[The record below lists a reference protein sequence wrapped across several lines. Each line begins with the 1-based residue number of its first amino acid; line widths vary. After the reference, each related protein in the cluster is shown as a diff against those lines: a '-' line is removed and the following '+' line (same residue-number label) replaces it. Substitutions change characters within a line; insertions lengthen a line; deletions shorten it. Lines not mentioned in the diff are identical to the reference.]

1 MKVLPYSSGVNILSK
16 AMEIIIDGYNL
27 IGRDGGMRGA
37 LEHKRNGLIQQ
48 LAIFRERKNLE
59 VTVVFDGWQSG
70 LAKEVEEKRGGVKVI
85 FSRLGEKADSVIMR
99 LARRQGSGCVVVTS
113 DREIRA
119 VVEKFGA
126 ACVTSGEFTEVLRS
140 SDRPYDNSE
149 FAEPQRDSLKKGNP
163 RRLSRADKKRSE
175 ILRKLRS

>member
-1 MKVLPYSSGVNILSK
+1 
-16 AMEIIIDGYNL
+16 MEIIIDGYNL

-48 LAIFRERKNLE
+48 LAIFREIKNLE
-59 VTVVFDGWQSG
+59 ATVVFDGWQSG
-70 LAKEVEEKRGGVKVI
+70 LAQEVEERRGGVKVI

-113 DREIRA
+113 DREIRN

-126 ACVTSGEFTEVLRS
+126 TTVPAGEFAEILRNA
-140 SDRPYDNSE
+140 DRPSDSSE
-149 FAEPQRDSLKKGNP
+149 FAQPQRDSSKKGNP
-163 RRLSRADKKRSE
+163 RRLSKADKKRSE

>member
-1 MKVLPYSSGVNILSK
+1 
-16 AMEIIIDGYNL
+16 MEVIIDGYNL

-48 LAIFRERKNLE
+48 LAIFRQTKNLE

-70 LAKEVEEKRGGVKVI
+70 LAKEIEEKRGGVKVI

-99 LARRQGSGCVVVTS
+99 LARLQGSGCVVVTS
-113 DREIRA
+113 DREIRN

-126 ACVTSGEFTEVLRS
+126 TAVTSGEFAEILRGV
-140 SDRPYDNSE
+140 DRPYDSSE
-149 FAEPQRDSLKKGNP
+149 FTEPERDSSKKGNP
-163 RRLSRADKKRSE
+163 RRLPKADKKRAE